1 MTGDGVAS
9 VEVGATGDDRAT
21 RLAPLRDLVEQI
33 RPVTLAHERALPVVP
48 AVEQLLPARGLQR
61 GSTVSVAGGSGTTA
75 LAFAVLAGP
84 TRAGSWAA
92 CVGLPELGWAAAAQL
107 GVDLERVVV
116 VRPPAAAWATVV
128 AALVDAFDVVVCG
141 PEHAPTA
148 AEVRRLSAR
157 ARERGAV
164 LMAVGGAVA
173 AGLGRSG
180 SGRARRAWVGSDVR
194 LAVGAAQWSGP
205 GEGWGHLRSRRVSV
219 TVQGRGG
226 MARPRRSDLW
236 LPGPDG
242 TVSVVAGASSG
253 DVAPGDVAPG
263 DVVSGDVAPGGAA
276 VVPLR
281 RRAG

>member
-173 AGLGRSG
+173 AGSGPVRLRPGPPGLGRLRRPPG
-180 SGRARRAWVGSDVR
+180 GGRGAVVGTGGGMGPPPVPAGQRHGGGPGWHGQAAPVGPVAPRPGRDRVGGGGGIQWRCRAR
-194 LAVGAAQWSGP
+194 
-205 GEGWGHLRSRRVSV
+205 
-219 TVQGRGG
+219 
-226 MARPRRSDLW
+226 
-236 LPGPDG
+236 
-242 TVSVVAGASSG
+242 
-253 DVAPGDVAPG
+253 
-263 DVVSGDVAPGGAA
+263 
-276 VVPLR
+276 
-281 RRAG
+281 